1 MRSTKDEIL
10 DCISNHSH
18 DESNN
23 TSTPAHE
30 FDLAMPSSI
39 QSDVSEAPCREQNF
53 QRSSSA
59 EFSHDA
65 QTDINAAP
73 PPTLCK
79 SKSLSD
85 LEPRHRVSY
94 SHQVGRRI
102 DRGSKRERGNAVTM
116 CTNEQTEDRVE
127 TIAVGTLPAA
137 PATPQPSP
145 EELASR
151 QNRKEATP
159 QMDLLTHQQTG
170 RRTPPPPPLERSLVQ
185 HRYTS
190 PGAISIR
197 PRQASSEAQAPPPPP
212 LSDYSSCVSPNLDA
226 EASPRMPYFSS
237 PDARFSRYGYEI
249 LIEAHL
255 VEEVSTATREVPPAS
270 PRRPVSEPALSSPL
284 PDTPTTF
291 DSAPDSLHGTKMR
304 VTQTSEVYIDELDDF
319 TKYSCGCCHRRRCY
333 LMSNRNVLV
342 LLTIAAL
349 LGAIGLTLGLR
360 FRVSHH
366 SQTSPATAAKN
377 SSLEYF
383 VQTALPPY
391 SQQAILEDSGSPQAK
406 AIQFL
411 KHDPQ
416 FGIYNT
422 MRRLTRFALAV
433 FYYDLHRN
441 LGDYSWGTSAHWL
454 TNSSEC
460 DWYTTHNSSST
471 SDGRFVTLALEG
483 NQLAGTL
490 PAEISLLA
498 DLESIDLSGNFIR
511 GNIPNEIDELRS
523 LSLLDLGFNDMDGTI
538 PRSLKNLTKL
548 GYLDLFSNYL
558 TGSIQESLFAPLA
571 ELAPER
577 PGSAAQPGSTRGSNR
592 RTTQSE
598 DRAYRPLEYADFG
611 DNMLTGTFPSSI
623 GLALRLG
630 RLSLRENYLKGT
642 VPASLS
648 NLTLLTYFGTYAWD
662 SRCFVSTMIL
672 TVIFGFRRSLQLV
685 FR

>member
-1 MRSTKDEIL
+1 MRTTKDEIL

-18 DESNN
+18 DESSN
-23 TSTPAHE
+23 TSIPAHE
-30 FDLAMPSSI
+30 IDLAISSSI
-39 QSDVSEAPCREQNF
+39 RSGASEASCREQNF

-59 EFSHDA
+59 EFLHNA

-73 PPTLCK
+73 SPTLCK

-85 LEPRHRVSY
+85 LEPRNRVSF
-94 SHQVGRRI
+94 SQQVGRRI

-116 CTNEQTEDRVE
+116 RANEQTEDRVE
-127 TIAVGTLPAA
+127 TIADGPLPAA

-159 QMDLLTHQQTG
+159 QTDLLTHQQTG

-197 PRQASSEAQAPPPPP
+197 PRQASSEAQSATLVAPPPPP
-212 LSDYSSCVSPNLDA
+212 LSDYSCVSPNFDA
-226 EASPRMPYFSS
+226 AASPRPPYFSS
-237 PDARFSRYGYEI
+237 PDLRFSRYGNEI

-255 VEEVSTATREVPPAS
+255 VEEESTATREVPPAS

-291 DSAPDSLHGTKMR
+291 DSAPDSLHGSKMR

-319 TKYSCGCCHRRRCY
+319 TKYSCGCCHRRRCFFR
-333 LMSNRNVLV
+333 SNRILLV
-342 LLTIAAL
+342 LLTISAL
-349 LGAIGLTLGLR
+349 SGAIGLTLGLR
-360 FRVSHH
+360 LRDSHH
-366 SQTSPATAAKN
+366 SQTNPATAAKN

-416 FGIYNT
+416 FGIYDT
-422 MRRLTRFALAV
+422 MRRLTRFALGV
-433 FYYDLHRN
+433 FYYDLHRK
-441 LGDYSWGTSAHWL
+441 LGDYSWGFSAHWV

-460 DWYTTHNSSST
+460 DWYTTHNSSSMC
-471 SDGRFVTLALEG
+471 SPDGRLVTLALEG

-511 GNIPNEIDELRS
+511 GNIPNEIDVLRS

-571 ELAPER
+571 ELSPGR
-577 PGSAAQPGSTRGSNR
+577 PGSTMQPGSTRGSNR
-592 RTTQSE
+592 RITQSE
-598 DRAYRPLEYADFG
+598 ERTPRPLEYADFG

-630 RLSLRENYLKGT
+630 CLSLRDNYLKGT

-648 NLTLLTYFGTYAWD
+648 NLTLLTYFGTCAWD
-662 SRCFVSTMIL
+662 SR
-672 TVIFGFRRSLQLV
+672 
-685 FR
+685 